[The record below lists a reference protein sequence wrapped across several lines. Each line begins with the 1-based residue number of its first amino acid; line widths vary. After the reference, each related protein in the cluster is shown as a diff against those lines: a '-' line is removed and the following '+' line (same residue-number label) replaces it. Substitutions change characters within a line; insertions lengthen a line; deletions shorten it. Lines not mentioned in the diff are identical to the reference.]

1 MGCKGTFVGRLLTF
15 MCWHSAHPL
24 TYSAISCR
32 IFGHQYEHSR
42 SCTVLL
48 IPGCP
53 YIGGSWRCFI
63 NSLLP
68 SSAHE
73 TTRLLSLY
81 QTPDTRL
88 RLWGSIHGLMMLL
101 SCDNSSGTTSMV
113 RTNTLSGKT
122 VMLAL
127 SSAPWS

>member
-1 MGCKGTFVGRLLTF
+1 MR
-15 MCWHSAHPL
+15 WHSAHPL

-32 IFGHQYEHSR
+32 IFGHQYERSR

-53 YIGGSWRCFI
+53 YTGGSWHCFI
-63 NSLLP
+63 SSLLP
-68 SSAHE
+68 SFAHE

-81 QTPDTRL
+81 HTPNMCL
-88 RLWGSIHGLMMLL
+88 RLWGSTHGLMMLL

-113 RTNTLSGKT
+113 RTKTLSGKT
-122 VMLAL
+122 VTLVL

>member
-1 MGCKGTFVGRLLTF
+1 MGCRGAFVGRLLTF
-15 MCWHSAHPL
+15 MRWHSAHPL

-32 IFGHQYEHSR
+32 IFGHQYDRSR

-53 YIGGSWRCFI
+53 YTGGSWRCLI
-63 NSLLP
+63 SSLLL
-68 SSAHE
+68 SSAQE
-73 TTRLLSLY
+73 TTHLLSLY
-81 QTPDTRL
+81 QTPDMCL
-88 RLWGSIHGLMMLL
+88 RLWGSTHGLITSL
-101 SCDNSSGTTSMV
+101 SCDNSSGTTSIV

-122 VMLAL
+122 VTLVL